1 MSDRTIV
8 VARRF
13 RGPHDGDRAT
23 GNGGYVC
30 GLVAAAAS
38 PPATTIEI
46 RARDGVP
53 LDRPLV
59 VRAGAVGAL
68 LYDGSTLIACASA
81 ERLAVTTP
89 TPPPLAVAREA
100 SRRFEALLEEG
111 SVHHAFPECFVCG
124 HRRSPGDGMR
134 LFPGPWLVDGV
145 ARGPARV
152 AGWRPDASLL
162 DPAGRLRPEF
172 VWSALD
178 CPGGWALPGPI
189 NTGTLQ
195 VEIREPIDGG
205 QELIVMGWR
214 EATPAGVRPGSRRRY
229 AGSAMFDARGRLLAL
244 GAAIWVAP
252 ERSGAP

>member
-1 MSDRTIV
+1 MFDRTIV

-30 GLVAAAAS
+30 GLVAAAS
-38 PPATTIEI
+38 PPVTTIEI
-46 RARDGVP
+46 RAREGVP

-89 TPPPLAVAREA
+89 TPPPLAVARDA

-111 SVHHAFPECFVCG
+111 SVRHAFPECFVCG
-124 HRRSPGDGMR
+124 HRRAPGDGMR
-134 LFPGPWLVDGV
+134 LFPGPWPGDAA
-145 ARGPARV
+145 ARGQVRV

-214 EATPAGVRPGSRRRY
+214 EASPAGVRPGSRRRY
-229 AGSAMFDARGRLLAL
+229 AGSAMLDACGRLRAL